1 MNKYIFVFQLCF
13 ISISINAQSKKVQI
27 SQLNFR
33 VDSIQQ
39 TLNEERKKCEGS
51 IYELN
56 NQLSKCN
63 IGMRDLKIELG
74 IVNKNLKNKL
84 IELDGVNQILENKTI
99 ELEKIAKSLELLK
112 LKNSSWSFDT
122 LRANDEH
129 TCYYYESHF
138 PYIISSSLSDTS
150 RKNINEKIRE
160 TSFKVPA
167 VMNNEDYKS
176 FRKCDEGDYNH
187 SKPEHNQHVIY
198 DECSWCQSS
207 FFSDVMNIEQS
218 KYVSILMEVGYQMGG
233 NWSHQGYNSVNF
245 KNNEI
250 IKIPSNPSVKNKLVE
265 EIKEYLI
272 KNPMIDEETGNKYP
286 ILNEIMPWSI
296 DDLTFYFKN
305 DTLRLIF
312 SNGAHGNSH
321 QILDIPLPKLQQ
333 HLNL

>member
-1 MNKYIFVFQLCF
+1 MNKYVFILQLCF
-13 ISISINAQSKKVQI
+13 ISIYANAQSKKEQI
-27 SQLNFR
+27 NQLNFKL
-33 VDSIQQ
+33 DSINQ
-39 TLNEERKKCEGS
+39 TLNEERKKSEVS

-56 NQLSKCN
+56 NQLSSCN
-63 IGMRDLKIELG
+63 MKLQDLNIELR
-74 IVNKNLKNKL
+74 
-84 IELDGVNQILENKTI
+84 ELNQNVENKTI
-99 ELEKIAKSLELLK
+99 ELENISTSLELLK
-112 LKNSSWSFDT
+112 LKNNRWSFDT

-129 TCYYYESHF
+129 TCYYYEGHF
-138 PYIISSSLSDTS
+138 PYIISSTLSDIS
-150 RKNINEKIRE
+150 RKKINEIIHE

-167 VMNNEDYKS
+167 VMNNEDYKN

-187 SKPEHNQHVIY
+187 SVPEHNQHVIY

-207 FFSDVMNIEQS
+207 FFSDVINIEQN
-218 KYVSILMEVGYQMGG
+218 KYLSILMSVEYQAGG
-233 NWSHQGYNSVNF
+233 NWAHIGYNSVNF

-250 IKIPSNPSVKNKLVE
+250 ITIPSNLSVKNKFVE

-272 KNPMIDEETGNKYP
+272 KNPMIDDETGNKYP
-286 ILNEIMPWSI
+286 IINEIMPWSI